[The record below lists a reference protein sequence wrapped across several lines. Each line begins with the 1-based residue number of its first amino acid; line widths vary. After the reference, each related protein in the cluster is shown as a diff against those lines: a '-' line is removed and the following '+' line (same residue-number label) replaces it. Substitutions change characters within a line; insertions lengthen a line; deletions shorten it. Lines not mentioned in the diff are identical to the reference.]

1 MYRAALNPLFALSLS
16 VDGKNIFPITQK
28 PESCPWFHLYL
39 FMLPSHPINHQ
50 ALQVL
55 IPILFF
61 SLHVPVQSHSGLYYL
76 SSEWLQQPPKWF
88 PSYSFIF
95 LKSVFTN
102 ILAKMQ
108 IRSSHIPLFMFL
120 DFSQLRMKFRL
131 LSKSY
136 ETICDQ
142 EQWPKNFSDE

>member
-1 MYRAALNPLFALSLS
+1 MLSLS
-16 VDGKNIFPITQK
+16 VDGMNILPITQRS
-28 PESCPWFHLYL
+28 ESCPWFHLYS
-39 FMLPSHPINHQ
+39 FMLPSHSINHQ
-50 ALQVL
+50 VLQVL

-61 SLHVPVQSHSGLYYL
+61 NLHGPLQSHSGLYYL
-76 SSEWLQQPPKWF
+76 SSEWLQQPPKRF

-102 ILAKMQ
+102 MLAKMQ

-131 LSKSY
+131 HSKSY
-136 ETICDQ
+136 ETIYDQ
-142 EQWPKNFSDE
+142 GQWPPNFSDE